1 MPFISE
7 SLDDVTEPKAA
18 PEGEYD
24 LTIVKAEEKES
35 KGGNQ
40 MAEVFIRFDDPS
52 IDAFPIRHFVIKWD
66 HDTPADQVR
75 SRKLEYKR
83 FLAAFGIPE
92 DSDVSDWPGNGGRC
106 LVIQEEGND
115 GNIYNRL
122 RLPKLR
128 A

>member
-18 PEGEYD
+18 PEAEYD
-24 LTIVKAEEKES
+24 LTIFKVEEKES
-35 KGGNQ
+35 KSGNP

-52 IDAFPIRHFVIKWD
+52 IDAFPIRHYVMKWD
-66 HDTPADQVR
+66 HDTPADQVI
-75 SRKLEYKR
+75 SRKREYKR
-83 FLAAFGIPE
+83 FCACFHLAE
-92 DSDVSDWPGNGGRC
+92 DSEAEDWVGNSGRC

-115 GNIYNRL
+115 NNTYNRL

-128 A
+128 